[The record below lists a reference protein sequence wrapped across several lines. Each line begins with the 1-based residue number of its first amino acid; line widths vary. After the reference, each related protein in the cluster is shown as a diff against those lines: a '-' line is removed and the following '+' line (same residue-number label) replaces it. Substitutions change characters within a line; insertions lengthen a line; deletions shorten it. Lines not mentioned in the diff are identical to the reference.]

1 MSDPGE
7 RRNHP
12 RYELFAQ
19 IQLSQDAEIYV
30 MSTENISE
38 GGVFVQGD
46 PEDFP
51 SLDVGSEVELLLF
64 PAENLM
70 LELSCRAHVVRVQE
84 ASEAA
89 PPGYGLMFD
98 DVDEGSRERLAQLLA
113 PREAPPPPTPA
124 AGDVKKSSD

>member
-1 MSDPGE
+1 MTEPTD
-7 RRNHP
+7 RRVHP

-19 IQLSQDAEIYV
+19 IQLSRDAEVYV

-51 SLDVGSEVELLLF
+51 SLEVGSEVELLLF

-70 LELSCRAHVVRVQE
+70 LELSCRARVVRVQQG
-84 ASEAA
+84 AGAV
-89 PPGYGLMFD
+89 PPGYGLMFS
-98 DVDEGSRERLAQLLA
+98 DVDQAIRERLAQFLA
-113 PREAPPPPTPA
+113 PRAAPPPTPRT
-124 AGDVKKSSD
+124 GEVKRSG